1 MSRLPLPR
9 ASRIAPILALALV
22 AMAAF
27 PGCGMMERRL
37 AVRNCEFA
45 LKGVEL
51 SGLDLLG
58 ARFLVKVG
66 VKNPNDIETVID
78 RFDFDFFLNDGRLA
92 QAGTNRK
99 NAIPPG
105 ESRIIEVDVTAGYAD
120 IARVVGILRSKDFK
134 NYRVAGQVY
143 LGTVAGTFTFP
154 VEASG
159 EFR

>member
-1 MSRLPLPR
+1 MSRPALPR
-9 ASRIAPILALALV
+9 PSRIVTALAILSV
-22 AMAAF
+22 FAGY
-27 PGCGMMERRL
+27 GCGMMQRRL
-37 AVRNCEFA
+37 AIRNCEFA

-51 SGLDLLG
+51 GGLDLLG

-99 NAIPPG
+99 SAIPPG

-120 IARVVGILRSKDFK
+120 IARVIGILRSKDFK

-143 LGTVAGTFTFP
+143 LGTVAGTFTYP

-159 EFR
+159 QFR

>member
-1 MSRLPLPR
+1 MNGLSLPR
-9 ASRIAPILALALV
+9 ASRILVPLALV
-22 AMAAF
+22 AMFAC
-27 PGCGMMERRL
+27 PGCGMMDRRL
-37 AVRNCEFA
+37 AIRNCEFA

-66 VKNPNDIETVID
+66 VKNPNDIETVVD

-92 QAGTNRK
+92 QAGTSRK

-154 VEASG
+154 VETSG
-159 EFR
+159 KFQ